1 MTVDMGKQITDR
13 QQQGQLIAR
22 ANTTAGFVTICFMK
36 G

>member
-1 MTVDMGKQITDR
+1 MTVDMSKQITDR

-22 ANTTAGFVTICFMK
+22 TNITAGFVTVCFMK